1 MKSFLQIQIKGCH
14 LNLTSR
20 PSSSQVSSPKVII
33 ALEMINATIKGV
45 QNKKKRKPVREFGNP
60 CRRNLELFLFLFSVF

>member
-14 LNLTSR
+14 RNLTSR

-45 QNKKKRKPVREFGNP
+45 QNKKKENLLERLVTPVE
-60 CRRNLELFLFLFSVF
+60 EI

>member
-45 QNKKKRKPVREFGNP
+45 QNKKKRNLLESLVTPVE
-60 CRRNLELFLFLFSVF
+60 EI

>member
-45 QNKKKRKPVREFGNP
+45 QNKKKENLLERLVTPVE
-60 CRRNLELFLFLFSVF
+60 EI